1 MIPGDEDA
9 NAAKSRLRRESLY
22 GGGHLAKCLVIG
34 NGAGSTYNDRQFNL
48 IDFYVVEQKTNDDA
62 C

>member
-1 MIPGDEDA
+1 MIPGHEDA

-34 NGAGSTYNDRQFNL
+34 NGAGSTFNDRQFNL
-48 IDFYVVEQKTNDDA
+48 IDLSVVE
-62 C
+62 